1 MSTGNECEKSY
12 PRNLGM
18 RHASG
23 KQKWDQAEQR
33 KETEKLE
40 QEKARQKRELMKE
53 DPQKLCSHLG
63 KDIESSI
70 SKADV
75 EKKSAPVLAV

>member
-1 MSTGNECEKSY
+1 
-12 PRNLGM
+12 M

-40 QEKARQKRELMKE
+40 QEKAREKRELMK
-53 DPQKLCSHLG
+53 DPQKLCSHLE

-75 EKKSAPVLAV
+75 EKSTCFSSLIHY